1 MAVTTLL
8 LTFNDKIFYTFPDHK
23 FLIFPNFMDRYLT
36 FFAQIS
42 IIIAAFGM
50 YYLLR
55 ALDLDVLKEKP

>member
-1 MAVTTLL
+1 MTTLL
-8 LTFNDKIFYTFPDHK
+8 LTFNDKIFYFFPDHK

-36 FFAQIS
+36 FFGQIC

-55 ALDLDVLKEKP
+55 AIDLGVLKEKP